1 MLTIE
6 IPSQGTLELRHL
18 ALDMNGTLAL
28 DGRLSPGVA
37 ERIERLRETL
47 VVSLIS
53 ADTHGGLAENAAR
66 LGAQAVRLRP
76 GNEAAQKAEWVASLG
91 AGSVAAIG
99 NGAND
104 VDMLRA
110 AALGIAVLGEE
121 GLATPC
127 LLAADLVAPSIT
139 AALDMLICP
148 RRLVATLR
156 R

>member
-1 MLTIE
+1 MLKID
-6 IPSQGTLELRHL
+6 IPSYKTLELQYL

-28 DGRLSPGVA
+28 DGQLLPGVI

-47 VVSLIS
+47 VVILIS
-53 ADTHGGLAENAAR
+53 ADTHGGLAENAAQ
-66 LGAQAVRLRP
+66 LGAQAVRLQP
-76 GNEAAQKAEWVASLG
+76 GNEAAQKAAWVASLG
-91 AGSVAAIG
+91 ASMVVAVG

-104 VDMLRA
+104 VEMLRA

-121 GLATPC
+121 GLATEC
-127 LLAADLVAPSIT
+127 LRAADVVAPSIT
-139 AALDMLICP
+139 AALDLLIHP

>member
-1 MLTIE
+1 MLTID
-6 IPSQGTLELRHL
+6 IPSYGTLTLRHL

-28 DGRLSPGVA
+28 DGRLLPGVA

-47 VVSLIS
+47 IVSLIS

-91 AGSVAAIG
+91 AEAVAAIG

-139 AALDMLICP
+139 AALDLLIFP

-156 R
+156 Q

>member
-1 MLTIE
+1 MLRID
-6 IPSQGTLELRHL
+6 IPSHNALELQHL

-28 DGRLSPGVA
+28 DGQLLPGVI
-37 ERIERLRETL
+37 ERIARLRETL
-47 VVSLIS
+47 NISLIS

-66 LGAQAVRLRP
+66 LGARAIRLEAGR
-76 GNEAAQKAEWVASLG
+76 EAAQKAAWVASLG
-91 AGSVAAIG
+91 ANRVVAVG

-104 VDMLRA
+104 VEMLHA

-121 GLATPC
+121 GLAIEC
-127 LLAADLVAPSIT
+127 LRAADVVAPSIT
-139 AALDMLICP
+139 AALDLLIHP

>member
-6 IPSQGTLELRHL
+6 IPSHGTLELRHL

-28 DGRLSPGVA
+28 DGRLLPGVA

-66 LGAQAVRLRP
+66 LGAQAVRLGP

-91 AGSVAAIG
+91 AEAVAAIG

-104 VDMLRA
+104 ADMLRA

-139 AALDMLICP
+139 AALDMLIFP